1 MAILQSV
8 VVTPTSYI
16 NPALTRQ
23 ALAPQ
28 RSWLLEFVRSTPA
41 DRMDLA
47 ARCGSRAAL
56 CPAARRL
63 SEGSPYQQELAEYYQ
78 RLMLDRD
85 AATD

>member
-1 MAILQSV
+1 
-8 VVTPTSYI
+8 
-16 NPALTRQ
+16 
-23 ALAPQ
+23 
-28 RSWLLEFVRSTPA
+28 
-41 DRMDLA
+41 MDLA
-47 ARCGSRAAL
+47 ARCGSRDAI